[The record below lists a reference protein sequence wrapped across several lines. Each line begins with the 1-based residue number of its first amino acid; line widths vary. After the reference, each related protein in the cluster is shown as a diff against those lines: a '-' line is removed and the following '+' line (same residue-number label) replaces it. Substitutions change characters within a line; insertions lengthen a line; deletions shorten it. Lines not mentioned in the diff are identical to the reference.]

1 MSRVDAY
8 QTYQNQYYDN
18 QVHQKNQTTRTAR
31 KDKTENTANT
41 SKKPVQMS
49 DKAKDLLA
57 QLKRKYSNMDFFVAD
72 YASEEEAQS
81 YLSRGSK
88 EYSVLMDPEL
98 LEEMA
103 NDEET
108 KNKYLN
114 VIDGA
119 ADQVKGMKNQLGG
132 DLENVKHLGFT
143 VKDDGTV
150 SYFAELEKSSAQ
162 QRERIEAAREEKRA
176 EKKEAARKEASKKT
190 GQENRA
196 QNYQGVKRTTVHAD
210 TVKDLIKKVKEV
222 DWDQIPTEYPSA
234 YGSKFDDRG

>member
-1 MSRVDAY
+1 MSRIDAY
-8 QTYQNQYYDN
+8 QSYQNSYYEN
-18 QVHQKNQTTRTAR
+18 QVKQKNETGRAAN
-31 KDKTENTANT
+31 KDKAERTSGT

-49 DKAKDLLA
+49 DKAKELLE
-57 QLKRKYSNMDFFVAD
+57 QLKKKYRNMDFFVAD
-72 YASEEEAQS
+72 YDSEEEAKS

-108 KNKYLN
+108 KKKYLN

-119 ADQVKGMKNQLGG
+119 ADQVKGMKNQLGD

-143 VKDDGTV
+143 IKDDGTV
-150 SYFAELEKSSAQ
+150 SYFAELEKSSEQ

-176 EKKEAARKEASKKT
+176 EKQEAAKKA
-190 GQENRA
+190 GQEYRTRNDR
-196 QNYQGVKRTTVHAD
+196 GVKHTTVYAD
-210 TVKDLIKKVKEV
+210 TIKDLMKKVKDV